1 MKEIV
6 EADVGVFAL
15 GGEVEAVFRA
25 GEDVAEG
32 VVIIGGGDEAGGVGE
47 VHHGAESVVVV
58 PGVVACG

>member
-32 VVIIGGGDEAGGVGE
+32 VLVIGGGDEAGGVCE
-47 VHHGAESVVVV
+47 VRHGAEAVVVIPCV
-58 PGVVACG
+58 IAR